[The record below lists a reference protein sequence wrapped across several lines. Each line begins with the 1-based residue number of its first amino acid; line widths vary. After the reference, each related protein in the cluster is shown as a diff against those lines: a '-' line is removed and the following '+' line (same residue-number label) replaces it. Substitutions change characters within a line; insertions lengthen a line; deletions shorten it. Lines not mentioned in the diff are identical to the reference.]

1 MVVFYRTHVR
11 ITSLWPHP
19 LEEIF
24 VDLHDVHGALDL
36 NLGSMKS
43 LSRVAERTVLGG
55 AEQPAGLVQD
65 RFVDHLALEG
75 EHPSGAPRRLQ

>member
-11 ITSLWPHP
+11 ITSLWPHL

-36 NLGSMKS
+36 DLG
-43 LSRVAERTVLGG
+43 LLNALRRVAERAVLGG

-75 EHPSGAPRRLQ
+75 EHSCGAPRRLQ